1 MVVRRSADGT
11 HFLDKPYELY
21 RGRCL
26 ELWEI
31 SYQVIEY
38 AGFHHCKTGYTGSLS
53 VRVEAF
59 D

>member
-31 SYQVIEY
+31 RYQVIEF
-38 AGFHHCKTGYTGSLS
+38 AGFDPRKMGYAFFLS